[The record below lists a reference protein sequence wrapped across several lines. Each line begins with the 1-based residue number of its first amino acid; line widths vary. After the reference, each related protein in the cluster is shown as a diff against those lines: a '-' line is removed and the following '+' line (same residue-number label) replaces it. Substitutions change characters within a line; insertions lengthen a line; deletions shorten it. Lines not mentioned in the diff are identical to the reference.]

1 MSESS
6 LTSSSLAAV
15 PRRKLFRSGLLCL
28 RLRRPYRP
36 SCARFRLAKLVSA
49 AIYPPV
55 MELPR
60 KHHYKPVFFLSRWVG
75 QDGKLCEM
83 KLINGNLVPRR
94 RHPGGTGYVKD
105 LYRTDGVPEE
115 ISQDLETHFMSPLDN
130 DAAKTLD
137 KIASDQPL
145 DAGDRVAWARFM
157 LSLLY
162 RNREGVEFVKA
173 HMADIR
179 REATLALEPDWAAL
193 RGPLDEVTLAEASA
207 ARNPAAAAISAAN
220 MLADIIAN
228 SRAVPDIA
236 GMHWTHIDLTGSE
249 LPLLTSDR
257 PLVFVGLSDPRAY
270 MALPIGPYDL
280 FVAARDD
287 RFTRPRTDVTD
298 IARRMNKDVVSLGRQ
313 FVWGVDDGQIDF
325 VRTWIGSAPDRVILT
340 ESQRQNILAIGR
352 GLQPTDAG

>member
-1 MSESS
+1 
-6 LTSSSLAAV
+6 
-15 PRRKLFRSGLLCL
+15 
-28 RLRRPYRP
+28 
-36 SCARFRLAKLVSA
+36 
-49 AIYPPV
+49 

-60 KHHYKPVFFLSRWVG
+60 KHHYKPVFFLSRWAGREG
-75 QDGKLCEM
+75 QLCEM
-83 KLINGNLVPRR
+83 KLINGKLVAAR
-94 RHPGGTGYVKD
+94 RHRGGTGYVKD

-115 ISQDLETHFMSPLDN
+115 ISQALETDFMSPLDN
-130 DAAKTLD
+130 DAAIALD
-137 KIASDQPL
+137 KITSDRLL
-145 DAGDRVAWARFM
+145 DADDRIAWARFM

-162 RNREGVEFVKA
+162 RNREGVESIKA

-179 REATLALEPDWAAL
+179 REATLALEPDWSAL
-193 RGPLDEVTLAEASA
+193 RGPHDELTLADASA
-207 ARNPAAAAISAAN
+207 AREPAAAAISAAN

-236 GMHWTHIDLTGSE
+236 TMHWTRIDLSGSE
-249 LPLLTSDR
+249 VPLLTSDR
-257 PLVFVGLSDPRAY
+257 PLAFVGLSDPRAY

-280 FVAARDD
+280 FVAARED
-287 RFTRPRTDVTD
+287 RFSRPCTDLTE

-325 VRTWIGSAPDRVILT
+325 VRTWIGSAPDRAILT

>member
-1 MSESS
+1 
-6 LTSSSLAAV
+6 
-15 PRRKLFRSGLLCL
+15 
-28 RLRRPYRP
+28 
-36 SCARFRLAKLVSA
+36 
-49 AIYPPV
+49 

-75 QDGKLCEM
+75 RDGRLCEM
-83 KLINGNLVPRR
+83 KLIRGKLAAKR
-94 RHPGGTGYVKD
+94 RHPEGTGYVKD

-115 ISQDLETHFMSPLDN
+115 ISQVLETNFMSPLDN
-130 DAAKTLD
+130 DAANALD

-145 DAGDRVAWARFM
+145 DAGDRIAWARFM

-162 RNREGVEFVKA
+162 RNREGVEFIKA

-193 RGPLDEVTLAEASA
+193 RGPLDELTLEGASA
-207 ARNPAAAAISAAN
+207 AREPAAAAKSAAN
-220 MLADIIAN
+220 MTADIIAN

-236 GMHWTHIDLTGSE
+236 TMHWTRINLSGSE
-249 LPLLTSDR
+249 VPLLTSDR

-270 MALPIGPYDL
+270 MALPIGPYDV

-287 RFTRPRTDVTD
+287 RFSRPRTDATD
-298 IARRMNKDVVSLGRQ
+298 IARRMNRDVVSLGRQ

>member
-1 MSESS
+1 
-6 LTSSSLAAV
+6 
-15 PRRKLFRSGLLCL
+15 
-28 RLRRPYRP
+28 
-36 SCARFRLAKLVSA
+36 
-49 AIYPPV
+49 

-75 QDGKLCEM
+75 RDGRLCEM
-83 KLINGNLVPRR
+83 KLIRGKLVARR
-94 RHPGGTGYVKD
+94 RHPDGTGYVKD

-115 ISQDLETHFMSPLDN
+115 ISQDLETKFMSPLDN
-130 DAAKTLD
+130 DAANALD

-145 DAGDRVAWARFM
+145 DAGDRIAWARFM

-162 RNREGVEFVKA
+162 RNREGVEFIKA
-173 HMADIR
+173 HVADIR
-179 REATLALEPDWAAL
+179 REATLALEPDWASL
-193 RGPLDEVTLAEASA
+193 RGPLDKLTLAEASA
-207 ARNPAAAAISAAN
+207 ARERAAAAKSAAN
-220 MLADIIAN
+220 MTADIIAN

-236 GMHWTHIDLTGSE
+236 SMHWTRINLSGSE
-249 LPLLTSDR
+249 VPLLTSDR
-257 PLVFVGLSDPRAY
+257 PLVMFVGLSDPRAY

-287 RFTRPRTDVTD
+287 RFSRPRTDATD
-298 IARRMNKDVVSLGRQ
+298 IARRMNRDVVSSGRQ
-313 FVWGVDDGQIDF
+313 FVWDVDDGQIDF

>member
-1 MSESS
+1 
-6 LTSSSLAAV
+6 
-15 PRRKLFRSGLLCL
+15 
-28 RLRRPYRP
+28 
-36 SCARFRLAKLVSA
+36 
-49 AIYPPV
+49 

-60 KHHYKPVFFLSRWVG
+60 KHHYKPMFFLSRWAG
-75 QDGKLCEM
+75 KDGRLCEM
-83 KLINGNLVPRR
+83 KLINGKVVPRR
-94 RHPGGTGYVKD
+94 RHPAGTGYIKD

-115 ISQDLETHFMSPLDN
+115 RSQDLESAFMSPLDN
-130 DAAKTLD
+130 DAANALD
-137 KIASDQPL
+137 KIASDQRL
-145 DAGDRVAWARFM
+145 DPGDRIAWARFM

-162 RNREGVEFVKA
+162 RNREGVEFIKA

-193 RGPLDEVTLAEASA
+193 RGPLDEVTLAEASE
-207 ARNPAAAAISAAN
+207 AREPAAAAISAAN

-236 GMHWTHIDLTGSE
+236 SMHWNRINLSRSE

-287 RFTRPRTDVTD
+287 RFSRPRTDLTD
-298 IARRMNKDVVSLGRQ
+298 IAWRMNKDVVSLGRQ
-313 FVWGVDDGQIDF
+313 FAWGVDDAQLDF
-325 VRTWIGSAPDRVILT
+325 VRTYIGSAPDRVILT
-340 ESQRQNILAIGR
+340 ETQRQNILAVGR
-352 GLQPTDAG
+352 GLQPADAG